1 MGVIMSAHKLEIPKV
16 LWRDLVEQLA
26 CSGQGRRES
35 GAFLLGTLQP
45 RRAVSTYILYDEI
58 SASAQHSNYVL
69 LLGGD
74 MSKVWSE
81 CERQGVQVVADIHT
95 HPRGPGQSISDR
107 ANPIVSISGHVALI
121 VPNFAVGLVRPED
134 LGMHEF
140 LGKGCWESWFGT
152 EAARNLKFS

>member
-1 MGVIMSAHKLEIPKV
+1 MGMIMSAHKLEIPKV
-16 LWRDLVEQLA
+16 LWRDLVERLA
-26 CSGQGRRES
+26 RSGQGRRES

-45 RRAVSTYILYDEI
+45 RRAVSAYILYDEV

-69 LLGGD
+69 LLGED

-81 CERQGVQVVADIHT
+81 CERLSIQVVADIHT
-95 HPRGPGQSISDR
+95 HPKGPAQSISDR

-134 LGMHEF
+134 IGIHEF
-140 LGKGCWESWFGT
+140 QGRGCWKSWFGI
-152 EAARNLKFS
+152 EAASKLKFN